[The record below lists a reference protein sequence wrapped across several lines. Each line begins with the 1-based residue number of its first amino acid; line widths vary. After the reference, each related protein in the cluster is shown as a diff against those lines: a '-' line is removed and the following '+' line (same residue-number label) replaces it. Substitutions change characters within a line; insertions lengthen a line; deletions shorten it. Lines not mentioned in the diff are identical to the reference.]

1 MIESYLWRVRA
12 SRLVGLLGLLQ
23 ARGRMTAAQLAAE
36 LEVSPRTVLR
46 DIEALSAAGIP
57 VYAIRGSQGGFQL
70 IDGFRSDLPAAASIP
85 EHSRAAPSATG
96 RSPGP
101 ADTPRRSPGP
111 VGNTGRGPG
120 PASAPGR
127 SPGSAS
133 APGPGIDPGGVT
145 VQRARVL
152 LSPRGRRLAAL
163 LGRPSDIR
171 VRRSPH
177 VVAGREDW
185 VEAWVRID
193 SPDVAVLDMLALGAE
208 VEVLHPPGLRAGVR
222 DAATRIAALH
232 EALP

>member
-1 MIESYLWRVRA
+1 MIESYLWHVRA

-57 VYAIRGSQGGFQL
+57 VYAVRGSQGGFEL
-70 IDGFRSDLPAAASIP
+70 IGGFRSDLPATAST
-85 EHSRAAPSATG
+85 AG
-96 RSPGP
+96 RSPATTGP
-101 ADTPRRSPGP
+101 HGRHPAVAGTG
-111 VGNTGRGPG
+111 GRGPG
-120 PASAPGR
+120 
-127 SPGSAS
+127 
-133 APGPGIDPGGVT
+133 GVP
-145 VQRARVL
+145 VQRARVR

-185 VEAWVRID
+185 AEAWVRID
-193 SPDVAVLDMLALGAE
+193 SPDIAVLDVLALGAE
-208 VEVLHPPGLRAGVR
+208 VEVLHPPELRAAVR

-232 EALP
+232 TRPADAS